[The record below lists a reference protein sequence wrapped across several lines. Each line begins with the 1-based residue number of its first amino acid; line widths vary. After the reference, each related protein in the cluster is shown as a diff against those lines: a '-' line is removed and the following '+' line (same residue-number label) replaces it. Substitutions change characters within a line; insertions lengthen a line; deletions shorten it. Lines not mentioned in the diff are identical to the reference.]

1 MCSLGTWNEARPT
14 LSALTTYSTS
24 YNTCDG
30 QRLFEVGVRFHSGID
45 DDGDDDDDDNEAW
58 MSWMFGSWL
67 VLQSFPKKPR
77 LADSHETRLYRG
89 LVMKRL
95 TVQAPKVDAGSM

>member
-1 MCSLGTWNEARPT
+1 M
-14 LSALTTYSTS
+14 
-24 YNTCDG
+24 CDG
-30 QRLFEVGVRFHSGID
+30 QRLLQLGSDFMIEDVRYGID

-89 LVMKRL
+89 FVLKRL
-95 TVQAPKVDAGSM
+95 NVQAPKVDAGGM